1 MPIILRKQAPQWF
14 SLLLGLTAFIL
25 LSLAAADATTSVE
38 KTRNLANLSQATAI
52 LLGRP
57 GTNSALQFTTKNC
70 ESTELTM
77 APLDLTSLYQMWK
90 YVSFGST
97 TSIQSI
103 ACPNKVITIDSSCE
117 EVSVKDSTSSNL
129 QHFSFTTVADFSDDE
144 TTGVT
149 ISSSATT
156 CGNKVLSDGGS
167 PNGSIGNKIQMRGKF
182 SLTESCSNFCHFV
195 WTAFV
200 LV

>member
-1 MPIILRKQAPQWF
+1 MPILRKQAPQWF
-14 SLLLGLTAFIL
+14 SLLGLTAFIL
-25 LSLAAADATTSVE
+25 LSLAAADATTSVDP
-38 KTRNLANLSQATAI
+38 SQASAI